1 MLRKSWTSS
10 EILQP
15 IFSYYIMNN
24 LKLIRIFL
32 LSVSVLKCRHAS
44 PLRAPTTLDKQK
56 STLSNLNPDCI
67 HKMLIMDWFRLGKKQ
82 NSETWVWD
90 ENLKPLP
97 KFG

>member
-1 MLRKSWTSS
+1 
-10 EILQP
+10 
-15 IFSYYIMNN
+15 MNN